1 MCRQQG
7 ESERKKDFL
16 QVDGLSIEEA
26 AGSGWPGA
34 YMDFPFDGRTGN
46 YLYRNKKMD
55 KRQKNEESELIRI
68 TSHDIRNKM
77 DLSGK

>member
-7 ESERKKDFL
+7 ESKRKKDFL

-34 YMDFPFDGRTGN
+34 YMDFPFDGRTGS
-46 YLYRNKKMD
+46 YLYWNKKMD

-68 TSHDIRNKM
+68 TAHDIRNKM